1 MMNDCQAARDTIT
14 PPRIRASALAC
25 DCHIHILGPYARY
38 PLGERRAYTPPE
50 ASLADYA
57 RVQAALGMERVVVV
71 QPSVYGT
78 DNRCTLDALAHF
90 GRDRSRG
97 IAVVDPA
104 IGDAQLRTMHEAGIR
119 GVRVNLVTA
128 GGPPMEHLAQLAA
141 KIAPLGWHT
150 QVYVDGAQLET
161 LAPVLRE
168 LPTDVVVDHMG
179 QIPTA
184 WGLDHPAVAA
194 LRALLD
200 GGRAWVKLCAYRSSS
215 AGYPFLD
222 ADPLAKL
229 LVETAPER
237 CVWGTDWP
245 HPSFEGTVPDDGEL
259 LDAAMRWATTPALRQ
274 RLLVENPAA
283 LYGFGP

>member
-1 MMNDCQAARDTIT
+1 MQYDCRAARTAIT
-14 PPRIRASALAC
+14 PPRVRASAMTC
-25 DCHIHILGPYARY
+25 DCHIHILGPYTRY
-38 PLGERRAYTPPE
+38 PLSEHRAYTPPE
-50 ASLADYA
+50 ASLEDYA

-90 GRDRSRG
+90 GLARSRG

-104 IGDAQLRTMHEAGIR
+104 IGAAELEAMHEGGIR

-128 GGPPMEHLAQLAA
+128 GGPPVEHLAQLAA

-150 QVYVDGAQLET
+150 QVYVDGARLAA
-161 LAPVLRE
+161 LAPVLQK
-168 LPTDVVVDHMG
+168 LPTEVVVDHMG
-179 QIPTA
+179 QIPSA

-194 LRALLD
+194 LRSLLD

-215 AGYPFLD
+215 AGYPFDD

-245 HPSFEGTVPDDGEL
+245 HPAFDGTTPDDGEL
-259 LDAAMRWATTPALRQ
+259 LDAAMRWAPTPDLQR
-274 RLLVENPAA
+274 RLLVDNPAA
-283 LYGFGP
+283 LYGFAP